1 VTFRIHPC
9 YTSTMTTL
17 VEQVEQ
23 FRRYVVEQAQN
34 DAKEASLEEL
44 FQRWCTSRSSANE
57 LEQSLHSLER
67 GLADAEAGRLVD
79 SSEAIDETRN
89 RLQRTA

>member
-1 VTFRIHPC
+1 MTFRIHPC

>member
-1 VTFRIHPC
+1 
-9 YTSTMTTL
+9 MTTL

-44 FQRWCTSRSSANE
+44 FQRWCKSRSSANE

-67 GLADAEAGRLVD
+67 GLAEAGRLVD
-79 SSEAIDETRN
+79 ANEAIDATRN

>member
-1 VTFRIHPC
+1 
-9 YTSTMTTL
+9 MTTL

-23 FRRYVVEQAQN
+23 FRRYVVEQSRN
-34 DAKEASLEEL
+34 DAPEVSLEEL
-44 FQRWCTSRSSANE
+44 FQRWCKSRPSANE
-57 LEQSLHSLER
+57 LEHSLQSLER

-79 SSEAIDETRN
+79 PNEAIEATRN

>member
-1 VTFRIHPC
+1 
-9 YTSTMTTL
+9 MTTL

-23 FRRYVVEQAQN
+23 FRRYVVEHAQN
-34 DAKEASLEEL
+34 DATEASLEEL
-44 FQRWCTSRSSANE
+44 FHRWCTSRSSANE
-57 LEQSLHSLER
+57 LEQSLQSLER

-79 SSEAIDETRN
+79 AKEAIEATRN